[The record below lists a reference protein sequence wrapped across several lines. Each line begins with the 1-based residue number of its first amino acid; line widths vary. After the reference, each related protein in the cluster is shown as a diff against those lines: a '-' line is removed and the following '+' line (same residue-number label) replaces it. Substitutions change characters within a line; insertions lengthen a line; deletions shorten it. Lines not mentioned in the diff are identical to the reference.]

1 MLRANRIPILVAVV
15 SVVALSGCEDGS
27 EFPFF
32 QGSPDLVTGA
42 VADAD
47 GTAAPAEPS
56 FEIVEQEVEAP
67 DVFAANEAALWDGRP
82 SLGGVWVAHPD
93 VAEPEQVRIRNEAN
107 GTTITGALFRR
118 ERDIPGPRTQVSSD
132 AAAALGM
139 LAGQPTVLDIVAIRR
154 EEVQVPVAAPPP
166 ETVELGEATGEP
178 IEATSLDAPEDTI
191 VEEELAAAPAPTP
204 AHAPEP
210 APAADAEDPI
220 AVAEAAILAVETGGN
235 GAAAATETAAATTET
250 ATEEATE
257 VAAAAAPARS
267 NLRRPFIQVGIFGVE
282 DNARSVETALRDA
295 GVIPTIRAE
304 DSGGKAVWRVLVGP
318 AGKISERR
326 TLLAKVRE
334 LGYEDA
340 YFVRN

>member
-1 MLRANRIPILVAVV
+1 MSRAHRLPILAAVAG
-15 SVVALSGCEDGS
+15 AFLLAGCEEGS

-42 VADAD
+42 VE
-47 GTAAPAEPS
+47 GTEPAAPS

-67 DVFAANEAALWDGRP
+67 DVFAANESALWDGRP

-154 EEVQVPVAAPPP
+154 EEVQVPVAAPPQ
-166 ETVELGEATGEP
+166 ETVELGEATGEA
-178 IEATSLDAPEDTI
+178 IEETSLEAPDDSADEAAIAAAPIAVAETAP
-191 VEEELAAAPAPTP
+191 AAAPAAT
-204 AHAPEP
+204 
-210 APAADAEDPI
+210 EDPI
-220 AVAEAAILAVETGGN
+220 AVAEAAILAVETTG
-235 GAAAATETAAATTET
+235 ET
-250 ATEEATE
+250 ATDAAQPAAETASET
-257 VAAAAAPARS
+257 VAAVAAPSS
-267 NLRRPFIQVGIFGVE
+267 NLRRPYIQVGIFGVE
-282 DNARSVETALRDA
+282 ENAQAVENALREA
-295 GVIPTIRAE
+295 GVVPTIRSE

-326 TLLAKVRE
+326 ALLVKVRE
-334 LGYEDA
+334 LGYQDA

>member
-1 MLRANRIPILVAVV
+1 MLRAKRIPILVAVV
-15 SVVALSGCEDGS
+15 GAFALSGCEEGS

-32 QGSPDLVTGA
+32 QGNPDLVTGA
-42 VADAD
+42 VANGD
-47 GTAAPAEPS
+47 GTAAPAEPT

-67 DVFAANEAALWDGRP
+67 DVFAASEAALWDGRP
-82 SLGGVWVAHPD
+82 SLGGIWVAHPD

-154 EEVQVPVAAPPP
+154 EEVQVPVAAPAP
-166 ETVELGEATGEP
+166 ETVELGDATGEP
-178 IEATSLDAPEDTI
+178 IEATSLDAPEDVI
-191 VEEELAAAPAPTP
+191 IEEQVAAAPAPEPT
-204 AHAPEP
+204 PEP
-210 APAADAEDPI
+210 APTADAEDPI
-220 AVAEAAILAVETGGN
+220 AVAEAAILAVETGSESTSE
-235 GAAAATETAAATTET
+235 ATETAVASTEAA
-250 ATEEATE
+250 ASEATE
-257 VAAAAAPARS
+257 TVAAAAPAQS

-295 GVIPTIRAE
+295 GVIPTIRSE

-318 AGKISERR
+318 ASKISERR